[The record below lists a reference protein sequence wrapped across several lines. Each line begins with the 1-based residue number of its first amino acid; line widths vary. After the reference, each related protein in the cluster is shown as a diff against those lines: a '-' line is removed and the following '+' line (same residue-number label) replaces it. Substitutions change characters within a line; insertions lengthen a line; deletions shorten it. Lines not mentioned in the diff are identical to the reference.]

1 MPSKNSRWNY
11 RLAGGVFL
19 NTLFAS
25 PLFAQALPPL
35 DANALSVKRQIKQ
48 NRQFRT
54 QNADA
59 SKRAELMVT
68 LRPGIDPRTVAQRY
82 GLSVRRPVLG
92 SNTAYV
98 MDARSVAHAEMARAA
113 MRRDGQVRSSFV
125 NQVFFAK
132 DGFTPNDP
140 LFAPNQD
147 LDYPGQ
153 WYLQNQ
159 LGGVDIN
166 VSPAWQ
172 NGITGKGVMV
182 GVVDD
187 GLEIRHPDLA
197 PNVNRNISFDF
208 LRRVGDPTPL
218 SPLEAHGTAVAGLI
232 GARGGNRIGMTG
244 VAPEVSLGGLRTD
257 YSGISVLEA
266 LAFLSTTTTSPL
278 KIKNNSYG
286 PVDNYTWIQEGWD
299 LISQIARVG
308 TINTQSAGNRRGEFN
323 QDTAFRFSNNH
334 PDVITVSALGFT
346 GKYSFY
352 SNFGANVM
360 VAAPGGDNDAWIGT
374 TDLLGT
380 RGYNTSDQDSDPMP
394 DLNYTATFG
403 GTSASTPLVTGALAL
418 TKQVQPKLDVRF
430 AKHLLAL
437 TSRMVDPQDGS
448 VSSDGGWKRNGANI
462 AFNQNYGFGLIDTNA
477 LVNLAKE
484 FTGVTPRFTATSG
497 VVDVFRTIPD
507 SNARGLSFPINFAQS
522 PVPATVE
529 SVQVSLFIE
538 HPYRGDVEAYLT
550 SPTGRRSRLFMAEP
564 RETRADID
572 YVFTTNAFWGEKLT
586 GRWTLNVR
594 DTAAEDIGTLAEFEV
609 NFNMGRLV
617 AVPQLTSIA
626 PTMTRRARSTT
637 LNIAG
642 SRFTTASV
650 VTLNGTPLETKF
662 LSVNALQAVLPAVA
676 IPIAGD
682 YQVRVVTP
690 NPGGTSTVQ
699 TLKVTN

>member
-1 MPSKNSRWNY
+1 MLSNYFRRNY
-11 RLAGGVFL
+11 RLIAGVSL
-19 NTLFAS
+19 STLFS
-25 PLFAQALPPL
+25 LPLFAQDLPPL
-35 DANALSVKRQIKQ
+35 DANALAVKRKIKQ
-48 NRQFRT
+48 SRQFRT
-54 QNADA
+54 QNADTR
-59 SKRAELMVT
+59 KRAELMVT
-68 LRPGIDPRTVAQRY
+68 LHAGVDPRAVAQRY
-82 GLSVRRPVLG
+82 GLSVRRAVVG
-92 SNTAYV
+92 SDSAYV
-98 MDARSVAHAEMARAA
+98 MDARSVVHAEMARAA

-140 LFAPNQD
+140 LFNPAQAQN
-147 LDYPGQ
+147 YAGQ
-153 WYLQNQ
+153 WYLKNQ
-159 LGGVDIN
+159 IGGVDIN
-166 VSPAWQ
+166 VSPVWQ
-172 NGITGKGVMV
+172 SGVTGKGVMV

-187 GLEIRHPDLA
+187 GLEIRHPDLS

-218 SPLEAHGTAVAGLI
+218 TSEEAHGTAVAGLI
-232 GARGGNRIGMTG
+232 GARGGNSIGMTG

-266 LAFLSTTTTSPL
+266 LAFLSTTPTAPL

-286 PVDNYTWIQEGWD
+286 PSDNYTWLQEAWE
-299 LISQIARVG
+299 LISQVGRAG
-308 TINTQSAGNRRGEFN
+308 TINTQSAGNRRGGYN

-334 PDVITVSALGFT
+334 PDVITVSALGIM
-346 GKYSFY
+346 GKYSSY

-360 VAAPGGDNDAWIGT
+360 VTAPGGDRDAWMAS

-380 RGYNTSDQDSDPMP
+380 RGYNRSDQGGDLP

-418 TKQVQPKLDVRF
+418 AKQVQPKLDVRF

-437 TSRMVDPQDGS
+437 TSRMVDAQDNS
-448 VSSDGGWKRNGANI
+448 ASSDGGWRRNGANI
-462 AFNQNYGFGLIDTNA
+462 AFNQNYGFGLVDTHA
-477 LVNLAKE
+477 LVNMAKE
-484 FTGVTPRFTATSG
+484 FTGVTPRFTVNSG

-507 SNARGLSFPINFAQS
+507 GNAQGLSFPINFPQS

-529 SVQVSLFIE
+529 SIQVGLYIL
-538 HPYRGDVEAYLT
+538 HPYRGDIEAYLT
-550 SPTGRRSRLFMAEP
+550 SPSGRRSRLFMAEP

-572 YVFTTNAFWGEKLT
+572 YVFTTNAFWGEKLA
-586 GRWTLNVR
+586 GKWTLTVR
-594 DTAAEDIGTLAEFEV
+594 DTAVEDIGELEEFEV

-617 AVPQLTSIA
+617 AVPQLTSLA
-626 PTMTRRARSTT
+626 PTTTKKAKSTT

-650 VTLNGTPLETKF
+650 VTLNGAPLETRF
-662 LSVNALQAVLPAVA
+662 LSVNALQAVLPAIA
-676 IPIAGD
+676 IPTAGD
-682 YQVRVVTP
+682 YLVRVVTP

-699 TLKVTN
+699 TLQVTN